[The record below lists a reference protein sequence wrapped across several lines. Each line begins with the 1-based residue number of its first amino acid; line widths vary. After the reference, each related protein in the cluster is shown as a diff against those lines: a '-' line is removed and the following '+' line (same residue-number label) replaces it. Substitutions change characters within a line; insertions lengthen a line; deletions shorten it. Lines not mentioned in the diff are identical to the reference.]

1 MSKRGQSAV
10 KEFHLNRVVKKG
22 FTENEAF
29 EQSPKGN
36 EDSNVFIWRNSIPGR
51 SGKCKVQEMG
61 IYLEYLM

>member
-1 MSKRGQSAV
+1 MNKRGHSAV

-36 EDSNVFIWRNSIPGR
+36 EDQQCF
-51 SGKCKVQEMG
+51 
-61 IYLEYLM
+61 YLEK